1 MEQSITF
8 SILKVMVEIIPFN
21 GSTREKRTFVKV
33 MARFKKRTF
42 VQNQKVMLEKKVVL
56 SNYATKSGV

>member
-1 MEQSITF
+1 
-8 SILKVMVEIIPFN
+8 MVEIIPFN